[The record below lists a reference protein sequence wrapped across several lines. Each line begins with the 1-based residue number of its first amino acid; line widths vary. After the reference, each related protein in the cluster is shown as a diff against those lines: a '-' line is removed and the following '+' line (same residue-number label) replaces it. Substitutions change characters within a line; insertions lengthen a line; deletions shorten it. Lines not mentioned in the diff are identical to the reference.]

1 MLRDAWEIQYEF
13 RYDHPERRQDICGLC
28 CRRFAGELPV
38 RYDERFVK
46 WIPIVVP
53 LFAIMLAVGAY
64 FILRMVL

>member
-1 MLRDAWEIQYEF
+1 MTIRSTGKKFVDSPAES
-13 RYDHPERRQDICGLC
+13 
-28 CRRFAGELPV
+28 FAGELPV

-46 WIPIVVP
+46 WIPIVVS

>member
-1 MLRDAWEIQYEF
+1 MRRDAREIQYEF
-13 RYDHPERRQDICGLC
+13 RYDHPERQQDICE
-28 CRRFAGELPV
+28 RFAGELPV

-53 LFAIMLAVGAY
+53 LFAILLAVGAY

>member
-1 MLRDAWEIQYEF
+1 MRRDAWEIQYEF
-13 RYDHPERRQDICGLC
+13 RYDHPERQQDICE
-28 CRRFAGELPV
+28 RFAGELPV